1 MALTPAATYQ
11 SLSHLS
17 PETGKL
23 FRIRKTIMKM
33 LKNRNYNGK
42 YYLSHLFPINLLTQY
57 VYNNLKN
64 CHDFYITIT
73 LCY

>member
-11 SLSHLS
+11 SLNNLS

-42 YYLSHLFPINLLTQY
+42 YYLFPYLPVISM
-57 VYNNLKN
+57 
-64 CHDFYITIT
+64 CTII
-73 LCY
+73 